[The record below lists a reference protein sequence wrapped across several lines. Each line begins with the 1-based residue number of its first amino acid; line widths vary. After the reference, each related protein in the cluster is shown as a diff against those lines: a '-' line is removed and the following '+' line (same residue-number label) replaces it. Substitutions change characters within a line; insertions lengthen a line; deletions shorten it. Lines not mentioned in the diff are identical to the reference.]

1 MRQSKFV
8 KIYKVEDDYAYYHSL
23 RMKPVYLRKSEH
35 EKLQGMLEGSTE
47 CELSKELIDS
57 LWKYKI
63 IVNNEDEDEKLLK
76 AVKKFLPKPYIS
88 LAYFVLSEQCNL
100 ACKYCFLGNGK
111 VNVNSKVTNYP
122 MSKEIADKAIKFF
135 ITQIQMNKDYF
146 DNDKEIIFYG
156 GEPLINFETLKY
168 VIERCKKYQI
178 KGVLTQNLKFSMVTN
193 GLLLDESKIDF
204 LMKNDVNVS
213 ISIDGVD
220 EYANY
225 GRINKNG
232 KNVFSQLIGTLDLV
246 KNKKM
251 PIGLS
256 ITLTEHT
263 LRDVNA
269 IFKLLEKYSINQI
282 SFNILY
288 DTEEF
293 KVNNDYYNNA
303 TDFIIE
309 FYKKAREMGIY
320 EDRIMRKLKAFTD
333 SELYLSDCAATS
345 GSQIVITPDGAVG
358 VCHGC
363 MENRDYFITD
373 VHQINVN
380 LSIDKVFNE
389 WSQLSPINNQECIS
403 CEALGICGGGCPIN
417 AMKTAKVKSIHL
429 VDRKFCIHSKKILE
443 FMINDL
449 YRILISENSM
459 I

>member
-1 MRQSKFV
+1 MKQSKFV
-8 KIYKVEDDYAYYHSL
+8 KIYKVEDDYAYYHSV
-23 RMKPVYLRKSEH
+23 RMKPVYLRRSEH
-35 EKLQGMLEGSTE
+35 EKLQGILEGSTE
-47 CELSKELIDS
+47 CKLSKELMDN

-63 IVNNEDEDEKLLK
+63 IVNNEDEDEKLLE
-76 AVKKFLPKPYIS
+76 AVKQVLPKPYIS

-111 VNVNSKVTNYP
+111 INTNSKATDYP
-122 MSKEIADKAIKFF
+122 MSKETADKAIRFF
-135 ITQIQMNKDYF
+135 AAQTQMNKDYF
-146 DNDKEIIFYG
+146 DDNKEIIFYG

-168 VIERCKKYQI
+168 VVERCKEYPL
-178 KGVLTQNLKFSMVTN
+178 KGLLTPNLKFSMVTN

-204 LMKNDVNVS
+204 LMKNDVNIA
-213 ISIDGVD
+213 ISVDGAD

-225 GRINKNG
+225 GRVNKNG
-232 KNVFSQLIGTLDLV
+232 ENVFSQLINNLNLV

-251 PIGLS
+251 PIALS

-263 LRDVNA
+263 LQDMDA
-269 IFKLLEKYSINQI
+269 IFKLLEKYSIKEI

-288 DTEEF
+288 GTKEF
-293 KVNNDYYNNA
+293 KLNENYYNNA

-309 FYKKAREMGIY
+309 FYKKAREIGIY
-320 EDRIMRKLKAFTD
+320 EDRIMRKLKAFTN

-363 MENRDYFITD
+363 MENREYFVAD
-373 VHQINVN
+373 VCQVSVD
-380 LSIDKVFNE
+380 LSVDKVFNE
-389 WSQLSPINNQECIS
+389 WSQLSPINNQECIK

-417 AMKTAKVKSIHL
+417 AMKTTKDGNIHSI
-429 VDRKFCIHSKKILE
+429 DMGFCIHSKKTLE

-449 YRILISENSM
+449 YRILISENP
-459 I
+459 IK